1 MNKIVR
7 DHYPVDK
14 LPEDLREG
22 FPAHAMVRIVLEAVE
37 SSAARLPSSLIDDKP
52 MSATEA
58 MQFIQR
64 FKATHHSDESPEDAV
79 ARIRKLRDEWEDE

>member
-22 FPAHAMVRIVLEAVE
+22 FTAHATVRIVLESVEPSAV
-37 SSAARLPSSLIDDKP
+37 RLPASLADEKP
-52 MSATEA
+52 MSASEA
-58 MQFIQR
+58 TQFIQR
-64 FKATHHSDESPEDAV
+64 FKATHHSDMSPEDAV
-79 ARIRKLRDEWEDE
+79 ERIRKLRDEWEDE